1 MRERTSRQDLVVP
14 PKERSSALMVIGVL
28 LCGCAGF
35 AIVWISGMGR
45 TVPVNH
51 APQPAPSSAA
61 SLNEPAVG
69 TTAAPDPTEQADRY
83 AVPSRFVE
91 PETSQSLPVV
101 PKRFPTQPA
110 SFEEPVESAAEPEK
124 TAAEPDESVT
134 EEPTPPAKLSRF
146 SARQISPPSSEA
158 EGSEKVDTQ
167 ATSPESAA
175 IPAAAPVQPKTA
187 EESAEPKPVLAAPA
201 DDAPAVGTAADEPV
215 TNKDQAKSSSSQPA
229 TIAAADTPEAVT
241 PHAVTPDKDQIPPDP
256 AASTPAAPQAA
267 AEKSDSASP
276 LAASAL
282 VVNPPSAPTQAN
294 PPRPT
299 AANPPQEK
307 PVPPQ
312 PAADQAVSPP
322 SQPKGA
328 VAAVSPLL
336 PAEGTPKPA
345 NTGPS
350 QRAEPADA
358 VASITPEPAE
368 NLMAE
373 ERRPPPALPPAAL
386 DSNDIAAPLAARA
399 NPFAGPRSPAAVG
412 SPKPPAKPILQ
423 PTAGAVPFAAAPPL
437 AGKPAATEQPAS
449 DDRSAA
455 GSGMPASSATGQ
467 GRPGVPQL
475 EGLQTPQLTIEK
487 SGPRDLQVGKPARFE
502 VTIRNVGAATAHDT
516 VLKDSIPYG
525 TSLIATMPP
534 ASPAGPAN
542 PTGDL
547 FWSIG
552 ELKPGQEARVAMEL
566 MPRLEGEIGS
576 VASVSFRSDATSR
589 SRVTKPALEITA
601 EPPQKTLIGEA
612 MTLELTL
619 SNPGTGTATGV
630 VVEGL
635 LPEAVS
641 HPAGREVE
649 FDVGRL
655 EPGTSRSI
663 TLVLTTVTPGVHEI
677 RLAAR
682 ADGGIEVAQRLRA
695 EITAPMLEL
704 AADIPSRRY
713 LQRPATCKLKM
724 TNTGTAPA
732 MAVELAAQLPTGMKF
747 VRANNAGY
755 YDERTHRV
763 LWSLE
768 ELPAGEDGTV
778 ELVVMPTTLG
788 SQAIVAAARNPA
800 GLADQLT
807 HTIEVEGLAA
817 LSFEVV
823 DSEDP
828 IEIGGLTEYVV
839 RVTNQGTKAATNVE
853 LAANLLGDLE
863 PVEAKGP
870 VPFGIENLLVTFDP
884 LATLAPADEA
894 VFRIRVRGRRSG
906 NQRVQF
912 MLKSD
917 DLKTPLT
924 SEEMTHVYSDR

>member
-14 PKERSSALMVIGVL
+14 PKERSSALMLMGVL

-51 APQPAPSSAA
+51 APKPAPASAA
-61 SLNEPAVG
+61 SLSEPALHPR
-69 TTAAPDPTEQADRY
+69 TEPDPAEQADRY

-91 PETSQSLPVV
+91 PETSQLLPAG
-101 PKRFPTQPA
+101 PKRFPAQPA
-110 SFEEPVESAAEPEK
+110 SFEEPVAEPEE
-124 TAAEPDESVT
+124 TAAEPDKSVT
-134 EEPTPPAKLSRF
+134 EEPTPPANLSRF

-158 EGSEKVDTQ
+158 EGSEKADLLVT
-167 ATSPESAA
+167 AEESAT
-175 IPAAAPVQPKTA
+175 ILAAAPVPPKTA
-187 EESAEPKPVLAAPA
+187 GESAEPKPVLAAPT
-201 DDAPAVGTAADEPV
+201 DDAPTVGTAADEPI
-215 TNKDQAKSSSSQPA
+215 TNKAQAKSSSSQPVM
-229 TIAAADTPEAVT
+229 IAAADTPEAVI
-241 PHAVTPDKDQIPPDP
+241 PDAVTAESDQLPPDP
-256 AASTPAAPQAA
+256 AAPAPASPQAVTQ
-267 AEKSDSASP
+267 KSDPVPSLSVSAF
-276 LAASAL
+276 
-282 VVNPPSAPTQAN
+282 
-294 PPRPT
+294 
-299 AANPPQEK
+299 AANPPSEPTKTNEPPSIAANSPQAK
-307 PVPPQ
+307 PVAPKPE
-312 PAADQAVSPP
+312 ADQAA
-322 SQPKGA
+322 SQPKAA
-328 VAAVSPLL
+328 VADVSPAL
-336 PAEGTPKPA
+336 PAESLPTPD
-345 NTGPS
+345 NTGSSPK
-350 QRAEPADA
+350 AEPDAA
-358 VASITPEPAE
+358 VASIAPDPAE
-368 NLMAE
+368 GLMVAE
-373 ERRPPPALPPAAL
+373 RLSPPVLPPAPL
-386 DSNDIAAPLAARA
+386 DTNDIAAPLAARG
-399 NPFAGPRSPAAVG
+399 NPFAGPRSPATVA
-412 SPKPPAKPILQ
+412 SSKPPATPTLQ

-437 AGKPAATEQPAS
+437 AGKPAVTEQPAS
-449 DDRSAA
+449 SDRSED
-455 GSGMPASSATGQ
+455 GLGTTASTATGQ

-516 VLKDSIPYG
+516 VLKDSVPYG

-534 ASPAGPAN
+534 ASPAGPSN
-542 PTGDL
+542 PSGDL
-547 FWSIG
+547 LWSIG

-576 VASVSFRSDATSR
+576 VASVSFRSDATAR

-863 PVEAKGP
+863 PVDAKGP
-870 VPFGIENLLVTFDP
+870 VPFGIENLLVSFDP

>member
-1 MRERTSRQDLVVP
+1 MRERTSRQELVVP

-28 LCGCAGF
+28 LCGCVGF
-35 AIVWISGMGR
+35 AIVWVSGMGR

-51 APQPAPSSAA
+51 APQPTPALATRPSESAVHPRT
-61 SLNEPAVG
+61 E
-69 TTAAPDPTEQADRY
+69 PDPAEQAERY
-83 AVPSRFVE
+83 AAPSRFIDS
-91 PETSQSLPVV
+91 ETSQPLPVS
-101 PKRFPTQPA
+101 PKRFPAQPA
-110 SFEEPVESAAEPEK
+110 SFEEPVEPATESDE
-124 TAAEPDESVT
+124 TVPDPDASEAD
-134 EEPTPPAKLSRF
+134 EPTPPAKLSRF
-146 SARQISPPSSEA
+146 SARQISPPTSEHEA
-158 EGSEKVDTQ
+158 SENSETKATAQ
-167 ATSPESAA
+167 ESTSILAATSVPPKPADKPA
-175 IPAAAPVQPKTA
+175 DPKPVPAAAT
-187 EESAEPKPVLAAPA
+187 
-201 DDAPAVGTAADEPV
+201 DAQTIETAANEPGM
-215 TNKDQAKSSSSQPA
+215 NKAQPESSGSQSAA
-229 TIAAADTPEAVT
+229 TAAADTPE
-241 PHAVTPDKDQIPPDP
+241 PVTPDKDQVPPDQ
-256 AASTPAAPQAA
+256 AASTPAAVQAPA
-267 AEKSDSASP
+267 QKPESAFPMS
-276 LAASAL
+276 ASAL
-282 VVNPPSAPTQAN
+282 
-294 PPRPT
+294 
-299 AANPPQEK
+299 AANPPAEPTKTKPSPPAGANLPPAK
-307 PVPPQ
+307 PVAPK
-312 PAADQAVSPP
+312 PAAEQAASLPN
-322 SQPKGA
+322 QPKSA
-328 VAAVSPLL
+328 VAAVAPAS
-336 PAEGTPKPA
+336 PAEPPTPAP
-345 NTGPS
+345 TGPA
-350 QRAEPADA
+350 QNTEPADA
-358 VASITPEPAE
+358 DAVATITPEPSAGV
-368 NLMAE
+368 MAE
-373 ERRPPPALPPAAL
+373 ERLPSPALPPAPL
-386 DSNDIAAPLAARA
+386 KSNDIATPLAARA
-399 NPFAGPRSPAAVG
+399 NPFAKPRSSAADALPTAPSKPA
-412 SPKPPAKPILQ
+412 LQ
-423 PTAGAVPFAAAPPL
+423 PTAGAAPFAAAPPL
-437 AGKPAATEQPAS
+437 TTKPATVKQPAS
-449 DDRSAA
+449 GDRSADGPGTPA
-455 GSGMPASSATGQ
+455 GGATGQ

-502 VTIRNVGAATAHDT
+502 VTVRNVGAATAHDT

-525 TSLIATMPP
+525 TSLIATLPP
-534 ASPAGPAN
+534 ASPAGPGN

-547 FWSIG
+547 LWSIG

-576 VASVSFRSDATSR
+576 VASVSFRSDATVR

-663 TLVLTTVTPGVHEI
+663 KLVLTTATPGVHEI

-788 SQAIVAAARNPA
+788 PQAIVAAARNPA

-863 PVEAKGP
+863 PIDAKGP
-870 VPFGIENLLVTFDP
+870 VPFGVENLLVAFDP

-894 VFRIRVRGRRSG
+894 VFRIRVRGRRPG

-924 SEEMTHVYSDR
+924 AEEMTHVYSDR

>member
-1 MRERTSRQDLVVP
+1 MQERTSRQDLVVP
-14 PKERSSALMVIGVL
+14 PTTRSSRPLIIGAL

-45 TVPVNH
+45 TMPVTT
-51 APQPAPSSAA
+51 APQPAASAA
-61 SLNEPAVG
+61 TSL
-69 TTAAPDPTEQADRY
+69 TAADAHDTTEPTAAEPADRY
-83 AVPSRFVE
+83 AVPSRFAD
-91 PETSQSLPVV
+91 PGTSQPLPASTE
-101 PKRFPTQPA
+101 RFPTRPA
-110 SFEEPVESAAEPEK
+110 SFEEPIESTSDFEEPASEPEPS
-124 TAAEPDESVT
+124 EPDEADKAEKADS
-134 EEPTPPAKLSRF
+134 PAGQKQTPPGRLSRF
-146 SARQISPPSSEA
+146 SARQISPPDSEA
-158 EGSEKVDTQ
+158 AA
-167 ATSPESAA
+167 ATSDIATSDIDSEPIAVPAA
-175 IPAAAPVQPKTA
+175 PPAQLEPTAKPAAAKPAPARPTVAETA
-187 EESAEPKPVLAAPA
+187 EAAADEAEKTEAEKIEPDSEKTTEPAVATPPKPVAAVAKPELPA
-201 DDAPAVGTAADEPV
+201 PV
-215 TNKDQAKSSSSQPA
+215 TA
-229 TIAAADTPEAVT
+229 
-241 PHAVTPDKDQIPPDP
+241 
-256 AASTPAAPQAA
+256 TPARKPEQ
-267 AEKSDSASP
+267 P
-276 LAASAL
+276 
-282 VVNPPSAPTQAN
+282 
-294 PPRPT
+294 
-299 AANPPQEK
+299 K
-307 PVPPQ
+307 PVMPAPP
-312 PAADQAVSPP
+312 ADQAVAVPSKPNPAAAAPTPGPP
-322 SQPKGA
+322 
-328 VAAVSPLL
+328 AAISAPLAAAL
-336 PAEGTPKPA
+336 PAASVTP
-345 NTGPS
+345 TDT
-350 QRAEPADA
+350 AEPTA
-358 VASITPEPAE
+358 ASPAPPTPPAK
-368 NLMAE
+368 
-373 ERRPPPALPPAAL
+373 RVPPPALPPQPLASDAT
-386 DSNDIAAPLAARA
+386 AAPLAAGV
-399 NPFAGPRSPAAVG
+399 NPFARPRPAAAAG
-412 SPKPPAKPILQ
+412 PAAAAAEPSLQ
-423 PTAGAVPFAAAPPL
+423 TTAGAVPFAAAPPL
-437 AGKPAATEQPAS
+437 ASPPTASAAPAPFRQNPNAPAAT
-449 DDRSAA
+449 AA
-455 GSGMPASSATGQ
+455 GATGQ

-525 TSLIATMPP
+525 TSLIATLPP
-534 ASPAGPAN
+534 ASPAASGD

-547 FWSIG
+547 LWSIG

-576 VASVSFRSDATSR
+576 VASVSFRSDATVR

-601 EPPQKTLIGEA
+601 EPPQKTLIGES

-630 VVEGL
+630 VVDGL

-682 ADGGIEVAQRLRA
+682 ADGGIEVARRLRA

-732 MAVELAAQLPTGMKF
+732 LAVELAAQLPTGMKF

-788 SQAIVAAARNPA
+788 PQAIVAAARNPA

-863 PVEAKGP
+863 PIDAEGP
-870 VPFGIENLLVTFDP
+870 VPFGVENLLVSFDP

-894 VFRIRVRGRRSG
+894 VFRIQVRGRRPG

-924 SEEMTHVYSDR
+924 AEEMTHVYSDR

>member
-1 MRERTSRQDLVVP
+1 MDERPSRQNLIVP
-14 PKERSSALMVIGVL
+14 PKPRSAGPL
-28 LCGCAGF
+28 LAGAVACGCAGF
-35 AIVWISGMGR
+35 VIVWISGMGR
-45 TVPVNH
+45 TLPV
-51 APQPAPSSAA
+51 
-61 SLNEPAVG
+61 
-69 TTAAPDPTEQADRY
+69 TAAPLPAPPAAAAVPDPTFSPMAMPPGRNARADSKRS
-83 AVPSRFVE
+83 AAPSRFAV
-91 PETSQSLPVV
+91 PVDGRPV
-101 PKRFPTQPA
+101 PTGSERFPTQPA
-110 SFEEPVESAAEPEK
+110 SFDAELPPATFRSRPSDTEPVAPDSAVKPAAVTLPIDEAKSPVERPE
-124 TAAEPDESVT
+124 
-134 EEPTPPAKLSRF
+134 PPADEATEPPQRLSRF
-146 SARQISPPSSEA
+146 SARQISPPETAAEPPAADRKPATPKPSAAKPLAEA
-158 EGSEKVDTQ
+158 APAPVKPASDKSAAAEPTNDNPKDK
-167 ATSPESAA
+167 SPVTEVKKPAEVESAA
-175 IPAAAPVQPKTA
+175 AKPTAPDDSVEKDQPKQAKASVASPPAGAATKLAKPEVTATPNPPPAATA
-187 EESAEPKPVLAAPA
+187 KP
-201 DDAPAVGTAADEPV
+201 
-215 TNKDQAKSSSSQPA
+215 
-229 TIAAADTPEAVT
+229 
-241 PHAVTPDKDQIPPDP
+241 P
-256 AASTPAAPQAA
+256 AASFPP
-267 AEKSDSASP
+267 KP
-276 LAASAL
+276 LAA
-282 VVNPPSAPTQAN
+282 
-294 PPRPT
+294 
-299 AANPPQEK
+299 
-307 PVPPQ
+307 
-312 PAADQAVSPP
+312 
-322 SQPKGA
+322 
-328 VAAVSPLL
+328 
-336 PAEGTPKPA
+336 
-345 NTGPS
+345 
-350 QRAEPADA
+350 
-358 VASITPEPAE
+358 ASG
-368 NLMAE
+368 
-373 ERRPPPALPPAAL
+373 
-386 DSNDIAAPLAARA
+386 AAPLAAGA
-399 NPFAGPRSPAAVG
+399 NPFARPKQSTTTGLSAQKPSA
-412 SPKPPAKPILQ
+412 PKPANLEPARPTLQ

-437 AGKPAATEQPAS
+437 TTKSVAKPAAKLSAPANRPPS
-449 DDRSAA
+449 VTAPAAA
-455 GSGMPASSATGQ
+455 GATGQ

-475 EGLQTPQLTIEK
+475 EGLQTPQLTVEK

-502 VTIRNVGAATAHDT
+502 VSIRNVGSATAHDT
-516 VLKDSIPYG
+516 VLKDAIPYG

-534 ASPAGPAN
+534 ASPAAPGD

-547 FWSIG
+547 QWSIG

-576 VASVSFRSDATSR
+576 VASVSFRADATVR

-601 EPPQKTLIGEA
+601 EPPQPTLIGEA

-630 VVEGL
+630 VVEGQ

-655 EPGTSRSI
+655 EPGSTRSI

-713 LQRPATCKLKM
+713 LQRPATCKLTM
-724 TNTGTAPA
+724 NNTGTAPA
-732 MAVELAAQLPTGMKF
+732 LAVELAAQLPTGMKF

-768 ELPAGEDGTV
+768 ELPAGENGTV

-788 SQAIVAAARNPA
+788 PQAIVAAARNPA

-863 PVEAKGP
+863 PIDAKGP
-870 VPFGIENLLVTFDP
+870 VPFSVENLLIAFDP
-884 LATLAPADEA
+884 LATLGPADEA
-894 VFRIRVRGRRSG
+894 VFRVRVRGRRPG

-924 SEEMTHVYSDR
+924 AEEMTHVYSDR

>member
-1 MRERTSRQDLVVP
+1 MQERTSRQDLVVP
-14 PKERSSALMVIGVL
+14 PRGRSATPVIVGAV
-28 LCGCAGF
+28 LCGCVGF
-35 AIVWISGMGR
+35 AIVWISGIGR
-45 TVPVNH
+45 TLPVTQS
-51 APQPAPSSAA
+51 ALPLPSSAA
-61 SLNEPAVG
+61 ALPAGGFRG
-69 TTAAPDPTEQADRY
+69 TTADPAADQVDRY
-83 AVPSRFVE
+83 AEPSHFVD
-91 PETSQSLPVV
+91 PATGPPLPAS
-101 PKRFPTQPA
+101 PARFPTRPA
-110 SFEEPVESAAEPEK
+110 SFEAPLDPAAGAESPASER
-124 TAAEPDESVT
+124 D
-134 EEPTPPAKLSRF
+134 EPTVEPPAADGKSPPGRLSRF
-146 SARQISPPSSEA
+146 SARQISPPDAGPEQ
-158 EGSEKVDTQ
+158 Q
-167 ATSPESAA
+167 AKEMPNAA
-175 IPAAAPVQPKTA
+175 RAAPAAAP
-187 EESAEPKPVLAAPA
+187 
-201 DDAPAVGTAADEPV
+201 
-215 TNKDQAKSSSSQPA
+215 DQ
-229 TIAAADTPEAVT
+229 
-241 PHAVTPDKDQIPPDP
+241 
-256 AASTPAAPQAA
+256 
-267 AEKSDSASP
+267 
-276 LAASAL
+276 
-282 VVNPPSAPTQAN
+282 
-294 PPRPT
+294 
-299 AANPPQEK
+299 
-307 PVPPQ
+307 
-312 PAADQAVSPP
+312 
-322 SQPKGA
+322 
-328 VAAVSPLL
+328 
-336 PAEGTPKPA
+336 
-345 NTGPS
+345 
-350 QRAEPADA
+350 
-358 VASITPEPAE
+358 
-368 NLMAE
+368 
-373 ERRPPPALPPAAL
+373 
-386 DSNDIAAPLAARA
+386 
-399 NPFAGPRSPAAVG
+399 
-412 SPKPPAKPILQ
+412 PKPPAKPVFPETVEAESTVEKSADAGKTAAPKAEPEKGEPVTAEPVTAEPVKAEPVKADSVKADSVKADSVKAEPVTAESVKAEAQVPKKELELAAETETKPKPDEAPSEKDKAVKATTRPAGVKSVAAGPVVPPQTADTPLVEPAATPTPSVVAPPASAAATAMSESAVEAVPAKSVPAPGSRPAEPVPAPALPPQPLASDAAAAPLAAQANPFARPRSSAAARPAIAPPEAALQ
-423 PTAGAVPFAAAPPL
+423 TTAGAVPFAAAPPL
-437 AGKPAATEQPAS
+437 TEKATVSPPPATGTRPPS
-449 DDRSAA
+449 GSPSAA
-455 GSGMPASSATGQ
+455 AGATGQ

-516 VLKDSIPYG
+516 VLRDSIPYG

-534 ASPAGPAN
+534 ASPAGQGD

-547 FWSIG
+547 LWSIG

-576 VASVSFRSDATSR
+576 VASVGFRADATVR

-630 VVEGL
+630 VVEGQ

-677 RLAAR
+677 SLAAR

-732 MAVELAAQLPTGMKF
+732 LAVELAAQLPTGMKF

-788 SQAIVAAARNPA
+788 PQAIVAAARNPA

-863 PVEAKGP
+863 PIDAKGP
-870 VPFGIENLLVTFDP
+870 VPFGVENLLVSFDP

-894 VFRIRVRGRRSG
+894 VFRIRVRGRRPG

-924 SEEMTHVYSDR
+924 AEEMTHVYSDR